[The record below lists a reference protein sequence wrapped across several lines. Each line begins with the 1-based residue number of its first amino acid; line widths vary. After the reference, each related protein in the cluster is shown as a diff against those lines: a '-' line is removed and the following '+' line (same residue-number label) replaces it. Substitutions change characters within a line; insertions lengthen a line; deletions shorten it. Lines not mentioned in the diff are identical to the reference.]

1 MFDFIQRFFST
12 DDFMP
17 HGMCYLWRP
26 DIMALHVISDA
37 LIAIAY
43 FTIPIFLYTFA
54 RKKAGTGHIWVLHL
68 FAAFILLCGITHVA
82 GIWVLWNP
90 DYGVQ
95 GILKAATALASVV
108 TAALVWKLMPTLMA
122 IPMIGELEESN
133 AQLNIFK
140 RALDSAQIGIMINKV
155 RKLGGEIIYC
165 NPAYAA
171 MTGYAQEDIIDS
183 NIDEFTNKIF
193 YLDGLEPIY
202 EGIAEGTRAS
212 SIVTACPQDKATFQ
226 NEVAIA
232 PVADE
237 EDIKTHWVSFNM
249 DVTQRIGREDALKE
263 NEELFRAAF
272 ESTPQGIA
280 LLTIEGQWI
289 KVNNAICD
297 MLGYSE
303 NELQQIDF
311 QTITHPDDLESD
323 LTEVRRL
330 LRGDIETYQIEK
342 RYIRKDGEEFPALLS
357 VGLARDKN
365 GKPLRFV
372 SQIFDLSD
380 MKKAE
385 RAVKQGERL
394 LEALQRNADIAIFIE
409 DMSGIYAQ
417 FEDLRKQGV
426 TDLMAH
432 LAQNPDVAT
441 ELGEG
446 IELQDLND
454 AGLKLLG
461 AKNVQEV
468 RDFGF
473 FKRPSVRP
481 AVAGLINAMFEQR
494 PTARGDVIFES
505 IDGRAVNAVYSLPS
519 PHTAEDAKY
528 VPLIVVEVSELR
540 KAQKAEA
547 ASQAKSGFLATM
559 SHEIRSPLNA
569 IIGNI
574 ELLGQRDLDSETGS
588 LVQEAT
594 LASKSLLALVGN
606 ILDFS
611 KIEAGALT
619 MEESNIETTAPL
631 AEAVD
636 ISMSQARQKNISLV
650 YTIGPDVPSECVSD
664 SVRLRQILLNLVGN
678 AVKFTDDGGVWASVA
693 AENWQGD
700 SCVLRFDV
708 FDSGVG
714 FSDEVRSTLFKPFAQ
729 DKSDTNI
736 GREGTGL
743 GLTIAK
749 TLVERVG
756 GEIGCASTPG
766 KGSHFWFTWPVTSTT
781 PAKPASKAELNG
793 VIVDVVN
800 EVEAKHIVTMLE
812 DRGASVRTM
821 SASEAASETSLP
833 DLHIAVYGT
842 EQKVRPLPLDVLRST
857 VAISLMKN
865 TGRGDTWQALRNG
878 YMFTGDLDH
887 FEDLIDS
894 SIPRLM
900 RYDAEHESSRELEEA
915 TQTTDL
921 AKLKD
926 KHILVLEDRPANQM
940 VIRRQLSALGLSCT
954 IAEHGKAGLSVLKS
968 DDTFDAI
975 LCDCA
980 MPVMDGFEFTKEV
993 RRLEAAS
1000 DEDPMPIIALTANA
1014 FREDVE
1020 RCMDAGMD
1028 DFVSKPVS
1036 LHNLAMT
1043 LARWTGA
1050 QEHQQARSSNTSKKT
1065 NTQGP
1070 ITFSAI
1076 ADLLGTDDKEEIG
1089 EIVEQLA
1096 KSAPE
1101 SFAAV
1106 KQAADAGDG
1115 DGLVKTAHA
1124 AKGEAHNCGAETL
1137 GDLYLD
1143 LEHDA
1148 KSGALGN
1155 LDQRL
1160 AAIDAEVKRV
1170 IKAAR
1175 DYLA

>member
-26 DIMALHVISDA
+26 DMIALHVMSDA

-43 FTIPIFLYTFA
+43 FTIPVFLYTFA

-68 FAAFILLCGITHVA
+68 FAAFILLCGVTHVA

-90 DYGVQ
+90 DYGLQ
-95 GILKAATALASVV
+95 GIIKLATALVSV
-108 TAALVWKLMPTLMA
+108 TAAVLVWKLMPTLMS
-122 IPMIGELEESN
+122 IPMVGELEESN
-133 AQLNIFK
+133 KQLNIFK
-140 RALDSAQIGIMINKV
+140 RALDSAQIGVMVNKV
-155 RKLGGEIIYC
+155 RKLGGDIIYC
-165 NPAYAA
+165 NPAYANMMGFSRA
-171 MTGYAQEDIIDS
+171 EIIGS
-183 NIDEFTNKIF
+183 NIDDFTDQVF
-193 YLDGLEPIY
+193 YLDGLEPLQ
-202 EGIAEGTRAS
+202 EGIANGRKATS
-212 SIVTACPQDKATFQ
+212 VITACPKGKATFQ
-226 NEVAIA
+226 DDISMA

-237 EDIKTHWVSFNM
+237 DGLNTHWVSFNT
-249 DVTQRIGREDALKE
+249 DVTERMARQDAMRE

-280 LLTIEGQWI
+280 LLTTEGAWI
-289 KVNNAICD
+289 KVNQALCD
-297 MLGYSE
+297 MLGYRE
-303 NELQQIDF
+303 DELQELDF
-311 QTITHPDDLESD
+311 QTITHPDDLETD
-323 LTEVRRL
+323 LKEVRRL
-330 LRGDIETYQIEK
+330 LRGDITSYQIEK
-342 RYIRKDGEEFPALLS
+342 RYIRKDGTLFPALLS
-357 VGLARDKN
+357 VGLARDARGN
-365 GKPLRFV
+365 PLRFV

-380 MKKAE
+380 IKKAE

-409 DMSGIYAQ
+409 DMSGLYAQ
-417 FEDLRKQGV
+417 FEQLRKQGV

-441 ELGEG
+441 ELGNG
-446 IELQDLND
+446 IVLQDLND

-461 AKNVQEV
+461 AKDIQEV
-468 RDFGF
+468 REFGF
-473 FKRPSVRP
+473 FKRPSTRP
-481 AVAGLINAMFEQR
+481 AVAGMLEAMFEKR
-494 PTARGDVIFES
+494 ETARGDVIFEA
-505 IDGRAVNAVYSLPS
+505 IGGREINAVYSLPS
-519 PHTAEDAKY
+519 PQTVEDAAY

-547 ASQAKSGFLATM
+547 ASHAKSGFLATM

-574 ELLGQRDLDSETGS
+574 ELIGQRDLDSETGS

-619 MEESNIETTAPL
+619 MEESTIDTTAAL

-650 YTIGPDVPSECVSD
+650 YTIGPDIPAECVSD
-664 SVRLRQILLNLVGN
+664 PVRLRQILLNLVGN
-678 AVKFTDDGGVWASVA
+678 AVKFTDEGGVWASVS
-693 AENWQGD
+693 AEKWEGD
-700 SCVLRFDV
+700 TCVLRFDV
-708 FDSGVG
+708 FDSGIG
-714 FSDEVRSTLFKPFAQ
+714 FSDEVRATLFNPFAQ
-729 DKSDTNI
+729 DKSESNI

-756 GEIGCASTPG
+756 GEIGCASTPS
-766 KGSHFWFTWPVTSTT
+766 KGAHFWFTWPVKSTT
-781 PAKPASKAELNG
+781 PPKPIVQADLNG
-793 VIVDVVN
+793 VIVDIVN
-800 EVEAKHIVTMLE
+800 EIEAKHIVTMLE

-821 SASEAASETSLP
+821 SAAEAASDGSLP
-833 DLHIAVYGT
+833 DIHIAVYGT
-842 EQKVRPLPLDVLRST
+842 EQKVRPLPMDVLRST

-865 TGRGDTWQALRNG
+865 TGRGDTWQALKNG

-887 FEDLIDS
+887 FEDLIDG

-900 RYDAEHESSRELEEA
+900 RYDAEHESGRELEDA
-915 TQTTDL
+915 TQNTNL
-921 AKLKD
+921 EALKG
-926 KHILVLEDRPANQM
+926 KHILVLEDRPANQL
-940 VIRRQLSALGLSCT
+940 VIRRQLAALGLSCT
-954 IAEHGKAGLSVLKS
+954 IAEHGKTGLSVLQS
-968 DDTFDAI
+968 DEHFDAI

-980 MPVMDGFEFTKEV
+980 MPVMDGFAFTQEL
-993 RRLEAAS
+993 RRRETAAGRA
-1000 DEDPMPIIALTANA
+1000 PMPIIALTANA

-1020 RCMDAGMD
+1020 RCMESGMD

-1036 LHNLAMT
+1036 LHSLAMT
-1043 LARWTGA
+1043 LSRWTLDNDGA
-1050 QEHQQARSSNTSKKT
+1050 ESRRSDTLVKT
-1065 NTQGP
+1065 P
-1070 ITFSAI
+1070 ASAAI
-1076 ADLLGTDDKEEIG
+1076 AFSDIAELLGTDDKEEVG
-1089 EIVEQLA
+1089 EIVTQLV
-1096 KSAPE
+1096 KSAPQ
-1101 SFAAV
+1101 SFEAV

-1115 DGLVKTAHA
+1115 KSLVTAAHS
-1124 AKGEAHNCGAETL
+1124 AKGEANSCGASAL
-1137 GDLYLD
+1137 GELYLA
-1143 LEHDA
+1143 LETDA
-1148 KSGALGN
+1148 KLGALGN

-1175 DYLA
+1175 AYLE

>member
-26 DIMALHVISDA
+26 DIMALHIVSDA

-43 FTIPIFLYTFA
+43 FTIPVFLYTFA

-68 FAAFILLCGITHVA
+68 FAAFILLCGVTHLA

-95 GILKAATALASVV
+95 GILKAATALVSVT
-108 TAALVWKLMPTLMA
+108 TAILVWKLMPVLMA
-122 IPMIGELEESN
+122 IPMISELEESN

-140 RALDSAQIGIMINKV
+140 RALDSAQLGIMINKV
-155 RKLGGEIIYC
+155 RKLGGDIIYA
-165 NPAYAA
+165 NPAYAKMMGFPQA
-171 MTGYAQEDIIDS
+171 EIVGS
-183 NIDEFTNKIF
+183 NIDTFTDQVF
-193 YLDGLEPIY
+193 YLDGLEPLQK
-202 EGIAEGTRAS
+202 GIAAGEKAS
-212 SIVTACPQDKATFQ
+212 SIITACPKDKATFQ
-226 NEVAIA
+226 NDISMA

-237 EDIKTHWVSFNM
+237 DDTNTHWVSFNS
-249 DVTQRIGREDALKE
+249 DVTARIARQDAMRE

-289 KVNNAICD
+289 RVNQALCD
-297 MLGYSE
+297 MLGYAE
-303 NELQQIDF
+303 DELQQIDF
-311 QTITHPDDLESD
+311 QSITHPDDLEKD
-323 LTEVRRL
+323 LKQVMRL
-330 LRGDIETYQIEK
+330 LRGDIASYQIEK
-342 RYIRKDGEEFPALLS
+342 RYICKDGKVFPALLS
-357 VGLARDKN
+357 VGLARDAR
-365 GKPLRFV
+365 GEPLRFV
-372 SQIFDLSD
+372 SQIFDLSEI
-380 MKKAE
+380 KSAQ

-417 FEDLRKQGV
+417 FEKLRQKGV

-432 LAQNPDVAT
+432 LAENPDVAT

-446 IELQDLND
+446 IVLQDLND

-461 AKNVQEV
+461 AKDLQEV
-468 RDFGF
+468 KEFGF

-481 AVAGLINAMFEQR
+481 AVAGMLKSMFEKR
-494 PTARGDVIFES
+494 PTARGDVMFEA
-505 IDGRAVNAVYSLPS
+505 IGGREINAVYSLPS
-519 PHTAEDAKY
+519 PQSIEDATY

-574 ELLGQRDLDSETGS
+574 ELIGQRDLDSETGS

-619 MEESNIETTAPL
+619 LEESAIDVTAPL

-636 ISMSQARQKNISLV
+636 IVMGQARQKNISLV
-650 YTIGPDVPSECVSD
+650 YTIGPDVPSECISD
-664 SVRLRQILLNLVGN
+664 PVRLRQILLNLVGN
-678 AVKFTDDGGVWASVA
+678 AVKFTDDGGVWASVS
-693 AENWQGD
+693 AEQWQGD
-700 SCVLRFDV
+700 NCVLRFDV
-708 FDSGVG
+708 FDSGIG
-714 FSDEVRSTLFKPFAQ
+714 FSDEVRGALFQPFSQ
-729 DKSDTNI
+729 DKSEANI

-766 KGSHFWFTWPVTSTT
+766 KGAHFWFTWPVKSTA
-781 PAKPASKAELNG
+781 PARPLAKAELNG

-800 EVEAKHIVTMLE
+800 EIEAKHIVSMLE

-821 SASEAASETSLP
+821 SAAEAAADGSLP

-842 EQKVRPLPLDVLRST
+842 EQKVKPLPMDVLRST

-887 FEDLIDS
+887 FADLIDG

-900 RYDAEHESSRELEEA
+900 RYDAEHESGRELEEA

-921 AKLKD
+921 NKLKG

-940 VIRRQLSALGLSCT
+940 VIRRQLAALGLSST
-954 IAEHGKAGLSVLKS
+954 IAEHGKAGLSVLSS

-980 MPVMDGFEFTKEV
+980 MPVMDGFAFTEEL
-993 RRLEAAS
+993 RRREAAAQS
-1000 DEDPMPIIALTANA
+1000 APMPIIALTANA
-1014 FREDVE
+1014 FREDVD
-1020 RCMDAGMD
+1020 RCMASGMD

-1043 LARWTGA
+1043 LARWTGESE
-1050 QEHQQARSSNTSKKT
+1050 QSQSQRSDTPTKT
-1065 NTQGP
+1065 P
-1070 ITFSAI
+1070 ASSAISFSAI
-1076 ADLLGTDDKEEIG
+1076 AELMGTDDKEEVG
-1089 EIVEQLA
+1089 EIVAQLA

-1106 KQAADAGDG
+1106 KQAADTGDG
-1115 DGLVKTAHA
+1115 EALVTSAHS
-1124 AKGEAHNCGAETL
+1124 AKGEANSCGAAKL
-1137 GDLYLD
+1137 GELYLA
-1143 LEHDA
+1143 LETDA

-1160 AAIDAEVKRV
+1160 AAIDSEVKRV
-1170 IKAAR
+1170 IKAAK